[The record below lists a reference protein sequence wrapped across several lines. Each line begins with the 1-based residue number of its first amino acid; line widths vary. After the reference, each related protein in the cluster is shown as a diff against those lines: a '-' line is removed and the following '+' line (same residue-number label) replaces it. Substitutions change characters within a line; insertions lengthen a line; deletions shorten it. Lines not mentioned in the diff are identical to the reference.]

1 MFVVVAYD
9 IADKRRLRRVM
20 KVMENYGTRRQKSVF
35 ECELNDRRFV
45 DLRAKISEEI
55 DPEADRVCYYTLCAA
70 CKKRIE
76 GISDH
81 EHPIPKREDYAIV

>member
-1 MFVVVAYD
+1 MPCLNPTRSSVQSG
-9 IADKRRLRRVM
+9 RVYCIPICR
-20 KVMENYGTRRQKSVF
+20 VSYGNRSLTQF
-35 ECELNDRRFV
+35 ECELDDRRFV